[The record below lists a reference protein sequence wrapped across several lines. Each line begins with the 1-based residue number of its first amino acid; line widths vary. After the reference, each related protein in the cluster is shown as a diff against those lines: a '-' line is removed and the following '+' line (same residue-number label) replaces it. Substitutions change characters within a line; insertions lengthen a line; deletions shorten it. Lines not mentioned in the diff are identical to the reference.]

1 MITPFQMRMARVAL
15 GLSQGAVAKEV
26 GMTTTKIMRLENEV
40 TDGTSGDLKTIKLFF
55 ENRGLEFTE
64 GEGVRKHKTYVR
76 YLSGSNGLIDLMEDV
91 CRTAQNGGDVRLY
104 NARPENWLRWVTVDW
119 FKGYTRRMASAA
131 GTFTMHIL
139 AEEGNT
145 KLISSGHA
153 VHRWFP
159 KKLFISENESLYVYG
174 DRLGFVTF
182 GPDNVEI
189 QILQSPKFA
198 SGVRALFDVA
208 WDYVGIVPPV
218 GEKLEEVD
226 FSEWEGR

>member
-139 AEEGNT
+139 AERGTPN
-145 KLISSGHA
+145 SSAA
-153 VHRWFP
+153 VTP
-159 KKLFISENESLYVYG
+159 SPLVSQEIVYQ
-174 DRLGFVTF
+174 RKRV
-182 GPDNVEI
+182 
-189 QILQSPKFA
+189 
-198 SGVRALFDVA
+198 ALCLMA
-208 WDYVGIVPPV
+208 IGSA
-218 GEKLEEVD
+218 L
-226 FSEWEGR
+226 